1 MSHHACV
8 AQRLLL
14 VASLALLSLCRAHA
28 GPLPQ
33 DAVPDGLKSWVPWV
47 MHGQEMIACPP
58 DWNDAAQR
66 ACVWPSTLEL
76 APTAQG
82 ATFSLTIESFGK
94 QTRLGLPG
102 SAEYWPQAVTLDGKP
117 VAVVEH
123 EDAPVIVLPEG
134 RHTIT
139 GKFLWN
145 EMPQSLQVPGDLAI
159 VHIKAGNAW
168 ASRQVDESGQIWLR
182 AEAASEGGGEELSVR
197 SFRQINDDQPLRVL
211 AHFELTFAGKP
222 REIAL
227 DNALLPGF
235 VPVSLNSPLPAR
247 LGPDGSLRLQ
257 ARAGVHVIE
266 VEGRRM
272 DRVLALTLPKSAG
285 RDEVWSWQAHREL
298 RVVDIAGNTV
308 DPKQS
313 GVPPAWQALPAYVL
327 RAGDT
332 LKITEQRRGN
342 PDPDPDKLGLTR
354 NLWLDF
360 DGGGFTVQDHISG
373 TISRS
378 WRLEAQPPLALGHVT
393 SDGVDQ
399 YITRLKT
406 DAQPGF
412 EVRHGQANIVADSR
426 IEGGTHT
433 LSAAGWNT
441 DFQQLETTLN
451 LPPGWMLLH
460 AGGVDRAYGSWIA
473 AWTLWDFFFVLLIA
487 LAAWKTCGRIPGAL
501 LGCALVLA
509 WHASGAPAWMWLPA
523 LATIAAAKALAGTK
537 LAKPLLWL
545 QGMLAAVILLQL
557 LAFGVEQVRL
567 AIYPALEYAEM
578 GYAQTSGSLT
588 TSLLQEKAEPMPEAP
603 PVAAAPAA
611 DAENTLSRQDYDLA
625 NKQRMATPAIKAA
638 KPKGILSSVSRYAQ
652 DVGTQVQTGP
662 GLPQWNWRRH
672 TLNLQGPV
680 SAEQKIDLWL
690 LPPVTYS
697 LLRIMTLV
705 LLGLAF
711 WQVFLRGR
719 KWSWPKTDSRLALFG
734 GALCALWLMG
744 SSPDALAAEIPQ
756 VSQDAQGFQ
765 HWLDELRD
773 KLTAAPDCMPS
784 CAQFPRMELSADA
797 KLLSLR
803 LEAHAAANTAVPL
816 PGQSAQLA
824 LHNVVLDGK
833 PASIRRD
840 DDGQLWIYL
849 PKGVHQ
855 IVMEADISEA
865 PAVNLALPLEP
876 RYLATHLSGW
886 SLSGVNDQG
895 IPQGALTLNRNAG
908 GGKAASETT
917 RDALPPLVVVERTL
931 NFADRWTVETHV
943 KRIAPS
949 LAPVQVSIP
958 LLAGEQITDS
968 NVRQVNG
975 NAVLTLGT
983 EEEASF
989 GSALPNTPRITLKA
1003 GAAPNQV
1010 ERWRVN
1016 ADTRWHLSHSGLAPV
1031 LHQEG
1036 EFWLP
1041 QWQPWPGESVT
1052 LDITRPQGVPGASLT
1067 LDGLSLQ
1074 AKPGARITDV
1084 TASLTLRSSLG
1095 GTHVVQLPE
1104 GATLQDIRIDGA
1116 PQTIRAEG
1124 RKINLPIHPGNQRID
1139 ITWREAKGVSLV
1151 QSSAAFD
1158 AGVAGVN
1165 VSTTL
1170 QLGADRWILAVGGPR
1185 LGPAILIWGILIV
1198 VVAVAFPLARSR
1210 VTPLGFGAWTLLG
1223 LGLAQASL
1231 MGAVI
1236 VTAWFLLLVAR
1247 GRVGEKL
1254 PRWAFNL
1261 FQIFLVL
1268 ASLIAIGELFDA
1280 IRTGLLGS
1288 PDMYITGNGSYD
1300 RNLIW
1305 YQDRITGPAPVAWV
1319 VSVSMWVY
1327 RGLMLLWAIWLASSV
1342 LKWVRWAWTQ
1352 FSADGFWRAAPAKK
1366 NPKAE
1371 HAAPESPETAEGP
1384 SAE

>member
-1 MSHHACV
+1 MSRHACI

-14 VASLALLSLCRAHA
+14 SLISLVFLSLGHAHA
-28 GPLPQ
+28 APLAHE
-33 DAVPDGLKSWVPWV
+33 AVPDSLKSWVPWV

-66 ACVWPSTLEL
+66 ACVWPSTLEIT
-76 APTAQG
+76 PSSQG
-82 ATFSLTIESFGK
+82 ASFSLTLESFGK
-94 QTRLGLPG
+94 QTRLSLPG
-102 SAEYWPQAVTLDGKP
+102 SSEYWPQAVTLDGKP

-123 EDAPVIVLPEG
+123 EDVPVVLLPEG

-145 EMPQSLQVPGDLAI
+145 EMPQSLQVPSEMAI
-159 VHIKAGNAW
+159 VRIKTGSAW
-168 ASRQVDESGQIWLR
+168 ANRQVDESGQIWLR
-182 AEAASEGGGEELSVR
+182 AEAASEGGGEELSIR

-222 REIAL
+222 REIVL

-272 DRVLALTLPKSAG
+272 DRVLALTLPKTAG
-285 RDEVWSWQAHREL
+285 RDEIWSWQAHREL
-298 RVVDIAGNTV
+298 RVVDVAGNTI

-313 GVPPAWQALPAYVL
+313 GVPQAWQALPAYVL
-327 RAGDT
+327 RAGET

-342 PDPDPDKLGLTR
+342 PDPDPDKLALTR

-373 TISRS
+373 TVSRS
-378 WRLEAQPPLALGHVT
+378 WRLEAQAPLVLGHVA

-399 YITRLKT
+399 YITRLKA
-406 DAQPGF
+406 DAPPGF
-412 EVRHGQANIVADSR
+412 EVRHGQADIVADSR
-426 IEGGTHT
+426 IEGSTHT

-473 AWTLWDFFFVLLIA
+473 AWTLWDFFFVLLSA
-487 LAAWKTCGRIPGAL
+487 LAAWKTCGRIPGIL
-501 LGCALVLA
+501 LGGALVLG
-509 WHASGAPAWMWLPA
+509 WHAPDAPAWLWLPA
-523 LATIAAAKALAGTK
+523 LAAIAAAKALASTK
-537 LAKPLLWL
+537 LAKPLIWL
-545 QGMLAAVILLQL
+545 QGTLATVILLQL
-557 LAFGVEQVRL
+557 LSFGVEQVRL
-567 AIYPALEYAEM
+567 AIYPALEYGEM
-578 GYAQTSGSLT
+578 GAAQTRGSMT
-588 TSLLQEKAEPMPEAP
+588 PSLLQSKSEPMPEAP
-603 PVAAAPAA
+603 PQVEAAPVA
-611 DAENTLSRQDYDLA
+611 DAEDATTEDDDKAGR
-625 NKQRMATPAIKAA
+625 QRMAAPSSKAA
-638 KPKGILSSVSRYAQ
+638 KPKRALSSVSRYAQ

-662 GLPQWNWRRH
+662 GRWRRH
-672 TLNLQGPV
+672 TLNLQGPI

-690 LPPVTYS
+690 LPPAACA
-697 LLRIMTLV
+697 LLRITTLV
-705 LLGLAF
+705 LLGVAF
-711 WQVFLRGR
+711 WQVFLRNR
-719 KWSWPKTDSRLALFG
+719 KWSWPKADSRLALFG
-734 GALCALWLMG
+734 AALCAFLLMG
-744 SSPDALAAEIPQ
+744 NAPDAQAAEAPKL
-756 VSQDAQGFQ
+756 SQDAQGFQ

-773 KLTAAPDCMPS
+773 KLTTAPDCMPN
-784 CAQFPRMELSADA
+784 CAQFPRLDLSADA

-803 LEAHAAANTAVPL
+803 LEAHAATDTAVPL

-824 LHNVVLDGK
+824 LHTVVLDGK
-833 PASIRRD
+833 PASLRRD
-840 DDGQLWIYL
+840 DEGQLWIFL

-855 IVMEADISEA
+855 IVMEADVSEA
-865 PAVNLALPLEP
+865 PAINLALPLEP

-931 NFADRWTVETHV
+931 NFADRWTIETHV

-949 LAPVQVSIP
+949 LAPVQVTVP

-975 NAVLTLGT
+975 NAVLTLGAD
-983 EEEASF
+983 EETSF
-989 GSALPNTPRITLKA
+989 GSALPSMPRITLKA
-1003 GAAPNQV
+1003 GTAPNQV
-1010 ERWRVN
+1010 EHWRVN

-1036 EFWLP
+1036 AFWLP

-1052 LDITRPQGVPGASLT
+1052 LDIARPQGVPGASLT

-1074 AKPGARITDV
+1074 ATPGSRLTDV
-1084 TASLTLRSSLG
+1084 TATLTLRSSLG
-1095 GTHVVQLPE
+1095 GSHVVQIPE
-1104 GATLQDIRIDGA
+1104 GATLQDIRIDGT
-1116 PQTIRAEG
+1116 PQTIRADG
-1124 RKINLPIHPGNQRID
+1124 RKISLPIHPGSQRID
-1139 ITWREAKGVSLV
+1139 ITWREAQGVSLV
-1151 QSSAAFD
+1151 QSTAAFD

-1165 VSTTL
+1165 VSTQL

-1185 LGPAILIWGILIV
+1185 LGPAILVWGILIMV
-1198 VVAVAFPLARSR
+1198 AAVAFPLARSR
-1210 VTPLGFGAWTLLG
+1210 ITPLGFGAWTLLG

-1236 VTAWFLLLVAR
+1236 VTAWFLLLVVR
-1247 GRVGEKL
+1247 GRVSDKL
-1254 PRWAFNL
+1254 PGWGFNL
-1261 FQIFLVL
+1261 FQLFLVMV
-1268 ASLIAIGELFDA
+1268 SLIAIGELFDA
-1280 IRTGLLGS
+1280 IRIGLLGS
-1288 PDMYITGNGSYD
+1288 PDMYVTGNGSYD
-1300 RNLIW
+1300 RTLIW
-1305 YQDRITGPAPVAWV
+1305 YQDRITGTAPAAWV
-1319 VSVSMWVY
+1319 LSVSMWFY

-1342 LKWVRWAWTQ
+1342 LKWVRWAWAQ
-1352 FSADGFWRAAPAKK
+1352 FSTGGLWRAAP
-1366 NPKAE
+1366 PKAE
-1371 HAAPESPETAEGP
+1371 QETPASAQNTEGP
-1384 SAE
+1384 NAP